1 MIKHVAAILL
11 ILAALLVLP
20 IVPALAQGVQSA
32 PIAAPTG
39 PAADT
44 QSLAPPPGA
53 PASSAGMG
61 GDVGGTFNIVSMFLR
76 ADIIVKAVMILLL
89 LASLWS
95 WTIIFN
101 KLWTMGSLKRKARRF
116 EKLFW
121 SGQSLDELYQQFAA
135 RNDHPLAAMFIAG
148 LREWRR
154 AFEGSAPL
162 RESMIGGVKE
172 RIDKAMSVTILRE
185 SDGIEKNLGV
195 LATIGSVSPF
205 VGLFGTVWGI
215 MNSFGAIAARHD
227 TTLAVVAPGIA
238 EALFAT
244 AMGLLAAIPAVIFYN
259 RFVSEIGRYVN
270 QLDAF
275 ADEFSAILSRQLD
288 EKARLMAGGIQHTSS
303 RGRGRMRRRAMA
315 EINVTPFVDVM
326 LVLLIVFMVT
336 APLLTVGVPV
346 DLPKTKAPALGQD
359 REPLSI
365 TVRRDGAIFLQKEQ
379 VPQAA
384 LVDKLTAIASN
395 GYNQRIFVRGDDRAN
410 YGKVME
416 VMGLLAS
423 AGFTHIGLVTDV
435 VKPKPDAP

>member
-1 MIKHVAAILL
+1 MIKTLFAAFL
-11 ILAALLVLP
+11 ILVA
-20 IVPALAQGVQSA
+20 VPTMAMAQGVQSA

-39 PAADT
+39 PAA
-44 QSLAPPPGA
+44 QSQALAPPPGA
-53 PASSAGMG
+53 AASTGSAT
-61 GDVGGTFNIVSMFLR
+61 DVLGSFSIVSMFLR

-101 KLWTMGSLKRKARRF
+101 KLVALSNLKRKAKRF

-121 SGQSLDELYQQFAA
+121 SGQSLDELYQQFASK
-135 RNDHPLAAMFIAG
+135 NDHPLAAMFMAG

-154 AFEGSAPL
+154 AFEGTNPL
-162 RESMIGGVKE
+162 RESMIPGVKE

-185 SDGIEKNLGV
+185 VDGIEKNLGM

-215 MNSFGAIAARHD
+215 MNSFSAIAARHD

-259 RFVSEIGRYVN
+259 RFVAEIGRYVN

-288 EKARLMAGGIQHTSS
+288 EK
-303 RGRGRMRRRAMA
+303 
-315 EINVTPFVDVM
+315 
-326 LVLLIVFMVT
+326 
-336 APLLTVGVPV
+336 
-346 DLPKTKAPALGQD
+346 
-359 REPLSI
+359 
-365 TVRRDGAIFLQKEQ
+365 VR
-379 VPQAA
+379 
-384 LVDKLTAIASN
+384 
-395 GYNQRIFVRGDDRAN
+395 
-410 YGKVME
+410 
-416 VMGLLAS
+416 
-423 AGFTHIGLVTDV
+423 
-435 VKPKPDAP
+435 

>member
-1 MIKHVAAILL
+1 MNVTRTAAAFAAILFL
-11 ILAALLVLP
+11 GFSMLGA
-20 IVPALAQGVQSA
+20 VPAAAQGVQSA

-39 PAADT
+39 PAAES
-44 QSLAPPPGA
+44 QGLAPPPGSA
-53 PASSAGMG
+53 ASAGAPT
-61 GDVGGTFNIVSMFLR
+61 DVLGSFSVVSMFMR
-76 ADIIVKAVMILLL
+76 ADIVVKAVMLLL
-89 LASLWS
+89 LVSSLWS

-101 KLWTMGSLKRKARRF
+101 KLVTISGLKRKARRF

-154 AFEGSAPL
+154 AFENGNPKESLLGS
-162 RESMIGGVKE
+162 VKD

-185 SDGIEKNLGV
+185 TDGIEKNLGI

-259 RFVSEIGRYVN
+259 RFVAEIGRYVN

-288 EKARLMAGGIQHTSS
+288 EKAR
-303 RGRGRMRRRAMA
+303 
-315 EINVTPFVDVM
+315 
-326 LVLLIVFMVT
+326 
-336 APLLTVGVPV
+336 
-346 DLPKTKAPALGQD
+346 
-359 REPLSI
+359 
-365 TVRRDGAIFLQKEQ
+365 
-379 VPQAA
+379 
-384 LVDKLTAIASN
+384 
-395 GYNQRIFVRGDDRAN
+395 
-410 YGKVME
+410 
-416 VMGLLAS
+416 
-423 AGFTHIGLVTDV
+423 
-435 VKPKPDAP
+435 

>member
-1 MIKHVAAILL
+1 MIKHVAAILV
-11 ILAALLVLP
+11 LVLASL
-20 IVPALAQGVQSA
+20 IVPALDSTAFAQGVQSA

-39 PAADT
+39 PAA
-44 QSLAPPPGA
+44 QSQALAPPPGA
-53 PASSAGMG
+53 TGNAGPM
-61 GDVGGTFNIVSMFLR
+61 GDVAGGFSIVSMFLR
-76 ADIIVKAVMILLL
+76 ADIVVKAVMILLL

-101 KLWTMGSLKRKARRF
+101 KLMTLSSLKRKARKF

-154 AFEGSAPL
+154 GFEGPAGL
-162 RESMIGGVKE
+162 RESMLAGVKE

-185 SDGIEKNLGV
+185 TDGIERQLGM

-215 MNSFGAIAARHD
+215 MNSFSAIAARHD

-259 RFVSEIGRYVN
+259 RFVAEIGRYVN
-270 QLDAF
+270 SLDAF

-288 EKARLMAGGIQHTSS
+288 EKALR
-303 RGRGRMRRRAMA
+303 
-315 EINVTPFVDVM
+315 
-326 LVLLIVFMVT
+326 
-336 APLLTVGVPV
+336 
-346 DLPKTKAPALGQD
+346 
-359 REPLSI
+359 
-365 TVRRDGAIFLQKEQ
+365 
-379 VPQAA
+379 
-384 LVDKLTAIASN
+384 
-395 GYNQRIFVRGDDRAN
+395 
-410 YGKVME
+410 
-416 VMGLLAS
+416 
-423 AGFTHIGLVTDV
+423 
-435 VKPKPDAP
+435 